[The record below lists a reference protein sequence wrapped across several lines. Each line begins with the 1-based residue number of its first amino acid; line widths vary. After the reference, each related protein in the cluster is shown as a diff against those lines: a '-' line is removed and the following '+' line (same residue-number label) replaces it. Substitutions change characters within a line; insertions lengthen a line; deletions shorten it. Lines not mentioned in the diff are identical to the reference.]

1 MKNIFYFSLLLFC
14 YQSVFAQSKLEIGDY
29 LTEAVKQE
37 KLLNYRKSADICLQ
51 GIKESPSDMDLYQQL
66 GKSYLNLQK
75 LDSARF
81 YLYQVASKDHENV
94 AVRLYLINIESQ
106 TKRYSSAI
114 CYVNELLETT
124 PYDKKLWLQKIT
136 FYSLTNNTVE
146 ASRAIKRLLQI
157 FPNDAE
163 VQKQYS
169 YITSLQATN
178 IIKNKNP
185 AKAREFL
192 NNSLLNS
199 PQDKNTLLSLISVE
213 LQAGRWNTALEYT
226 EQGLGY
232 FPDDFDFI
240 KKKIGILEQLKRYD
254 TAIDFLKVNKTKINS
269 QFYTQTETYL
279 THQAAVF
286 YENTDPYILHQK
298 SYALDNNQDS
308 YNFLLSNSIDKGF
321 YDESLRLLN
330 DGLRRNPN
338 DKNLLVKQMIV
349 YQRQNNVRLYK
360 KSLRNLASKYP
371 NDSDIVLEFGSLLQ
385 SEASGFVTS
394 EQYDLALADY
404 TLLMQY
410 PEFKQKA
417 QAKILEIYL
426 LQNRTSEAQKLVDQL
441 LAKAPNEPTNLLHKA
456 EVLKATNNSNEALLI
471 IDDLVDRYPNE
482 QKYKNQYVYYT
493 ELYAKEL
500 MAKEQYN
507 DIVPITNKA
516 LEYDSNNK
524 LLYGYAINAAYGAKN
539 YDKMLELSQKALA
552 VYPDDIDFNLKQ
564 IEAYN
569 QLQNQTEATD
579 LLQKLLLKNPNNT
592 IVKNS
597 LSDQLYAMGTKNE
610 NEQHYNQATDYYRS
624 MLNLDANNLQAYR
637 KLVNLYILQ
646 NDTQN
651 AMLYANE
658 ALAIKPNADEAFFN
672 YKKGVIYEMMRDYK
686 NALYYQKLSQK
697 PKEIDLA
704 DHLDYL
710 ANHPLKNTIG
720 VGYQRVKSEEANFDY
735 SVATLYYLRKLDK
748 NAYGFTFNYGARTAG
763 VGTQIQGEWSHV
775 FSKSIYIET
784 NAFVGSK
791 FFPKTKFNTTL
802 YKSFKNDSEISLGAG
817 YMKLQDQQQYINII
831 PGYSKTIADFW
842 IQMKVNVLSSESE
855 LYSNF
860 MLQSRYS
867 INERGDYF
875 SVIASAGNA
884 PQDDSTFNF
893 DINTFTTYTNSLV
906 GVGYKWNSKH
916 KYSFS
921 INTDMLTYKISDTQS
936 VNQFQMV
943 FAIQTK
949 F

>member
-1 MKNIFYFSLLLFC
+1 MKNIFYFILLLFC
-14 YQSVFAQSKLEIGDY
+14 YQSVFAQGKIEIEDY
-29 LTEAVKQE
+29 LAEAVKQE
-37 KLLNYRKSADICLQ
+37 KLSNFRKSADICLQ

-75 LDSARF
+75 LDSARY
-81 YLYQVASKDHENV
+81 YLYQVASKDHNNV
-94 AVRLYLINIESQ
+94 AVRSYLINIESQ

-114 CYVNELLETT
+114 CYVNELLEIT

-163 VQKQYS
+163 VQKQYN
-169 YITSLQATN
+169 YITSLQSTK
-178 IIKNKNP
+178 IIKSRNP

-199 PQDKNTLLSLISVE
+199 PQDKNTLLGLISVE

-240 KKKIGILEQLKRYD
+240 KKKIGLLEQLKRYD
-254 TAIDFLKVNKTKINS
+254 TAIAFLKVNKTKLNA

-298 SYALDNNQDS
+298 SYALNHNQDS

-321 YDESLRLLN
+321 YGESLRLID
-330 DGLRRNPN
+330 DGLKQRPN

-349 YQRQNNVRLYK
+349 YQRQNSKALYK
-360 KSLRNLASKYP
+360 KSVGNLASKFP
-371 NDSDIVLEFGSLLQ
+371 NDSDIVSEYASLLQ
-385 SEASGFVTS
+385 SEASGFMTS
-394 EQYDLALADY
+394 KQYDLAIADY

-410 PEFKQKA
+410 SEYKQKA
-417 QAKILEIYL
+417 QTGLLEIYL
-426 LQNRTSEAQKLVDQL
+426 LQNRTSEAQNLVDQL
-441 LAKAPNEPTNLLHKA
+441 LAKSPNDPTNLVHKV
-456 EVLKATNNSNEALLI
+456 ELLKATNNLNEALLI
-471 IDDLVDRYPNE
+471 IDELVDRYPTE

-493 ELYAKEL
+493 ELYAKDL
-500 MAKEQYN
+500 MAKQQYN

-524 LLYGYAINAAYGAKN
+524 LLYTYALNAAYGAKK
-539 YDKMLELSQKALA
+539 YDEMLQLSQQALII
-552 VYPDDIDFNLKQ
+552 YPDDIDFNLKQ

-569 QLQNQTEATD
+569 KLQNQKEATD
-579 LLQKLLLKNPNNT
+579 LLQKLYLKNSNNT
-592 IVKNS
+592 TVKNS
-597 LSDQLYAMGTKNE
+597 LSEQLYFMGTKSE
-610 NEQHYNQATDYYRS
+610 NDQRYNQATDYYRS

-646 NDTQN
+646 NDTEN
-651 AMLYANE
+651 ALLYVNE
-658 ALAIKPNADEAFFN
+658 ALAIQPNAEVSFFN
-672 YKKGVIYEMMRDYK
+672 YKKGVIYEMMKDYK

-697 PKEIDLA
+697 PKEVDLT

-710 ANHPLKNTIG
+710 SNYPLKNTIG
-720 VGYQRVKSEEANFDY
+720 VGYQRVKSEEINFDY
-735 SVATLYYLRKLDK
+735 SIATLYYLRKLDK
-748 NAYGFTFNYGARTAG
+748 NAYGLTFNYGARTTG
-763 VGTQIQGEWSHV
+763 VGTQIQGEWSHI
-775 FSKSIYIET
+775 FSKSMYIET
-784 NAFVGSK
+784 NAFVGAK
-791 FFPKTKFNTTL
+791 FFPKIKFNSTL
-802 YKSFKNDSEISLGAG
+802 YKNFKNDSELSLGAG
-817 YMKLQDQQQYINII
+817 FMKLQNDQQYINII
-831 PGYSKTIADFW
+831 PGYSKTIAAFW
-842 IQMKVNVLSSESE
+842 IQTKINILTSESK

-867 INERGDYF
+867 INEKGDYF